1 MTTARDSIEAT
12 TKTLME
18 SLSGGDAAGVAAHYT
33 DDAALLPPG
42 AAKIDG
48 REGIQGFWQ
57 ALIDAGVRDVV
68 LTTQEIDDFGDVAND
83 VGTISATAPSEDGG
97 RVQLAGKYLVVWKRG
112 GDGTWRLHRDI
123 WNFDA

>member
-12 TKTLME
+12 IKTFLE

-33 DDAALLPPG
+33 DDAALLPPE
-42 AAKIDG
+42 AARIDG

-57 ALIDAGVRDVV
+57 ALMDAGVRDVA
-68 LTTQEIDDFGDVAND
+68 LSTQEVDDFGDVANE
-83 VGTISATAPSEDGG
+83 VGVISATAPSEDGG
-97 RVQLAGKYLVVWKRG
+97 RVQLTGKYVVVWKRG

>member
-57 ALIDAGVRDVV
+57 ALIDAGVRDVT